1 MTHNVVSWFCCAM
14 SCALFVGCAS
24 TTSGESTRLTSGDYI
39 YTISATQRKLTES
52 DLFKNRNASSPKMTV
67 TINKVINLT
76 SDLIPEGEQWGF
88 VAKVWSNPDV
98 QALARSKNIIT
109 QIQPEVMERHRLQH
123 EGAGANFLPPTHLM
137 SAEFNSATQW
147 NRNREGFVD
156 DRIDQYLMN
165 YTMTDA
171 QTGQVVWSAIVEFK
185 RAAKGVMQN

>member
-1 MTHNVVSWFCCAM
+1 MTLSLPRLMIA
-14 SCALFVGCAS
+14 ALLVGCAAPKV
-24 TTSGESTRLTSGDYI
+24 GESTRLTSSDYV
-39 YTISATQRKLTES
+39 YTISETRRKLMES
-52 DLFKNRNASSPKMTV
+52 DLLRNRTESSPKMTV
-67 TINKVINLT
+67 TINKVTNLT

-88 VAKVWSNPDV
+88 VSSVWSNPDV
-98 QALARSKNIIT
+98 QALARSKNIVT

-123 EGAGANFLPPTHLM
+123 EGAGTIFQPPTHLM

-171 QTGQVVWSAIVEFK
+171 KTGQVVWSAIVEFK
-185 RAAKGVMQN
+185 RAAKGVTQN